1 MIPKIIHYC
10 WFGGKP
16 LPKMAQKCKDSW
28 KRYFPDYEI
37 REWNE
42 SNFDVQKYEYSRF
55 CFENKQWAY
64 LSDFVR
70 LVVVEEY
77 GGLYFDTDVEVVRR
91 PDELLD
97 ECGAYFGWETP
108 EYVNTGL
115 GFAAEAHHEAVRS
128 MLEIYGTLFID
139 GKYQYDDGKMW
150 GCPQLNTLALEDWG
164 LARDG
169 SRQEVCGAEILPVE
183 YLCPYTD
190 ATGELNLT
198 DRTVSIHWFSKSPHG
213 KMAAW
218 RMKLMRPV
226 RRLLKLV
233 KRS

>member
-28 KRYFPDYEI
+28 RRYFPDYEI

-42 SNFDVQKYEYSRF
+42 SNFDVQKYEYSKF
-55 CFENKQWAY
+55 CFENKLWAY

-97 ECGAYFGWETP
+97 ECGAYF
-108 EYVNTGL
+108 V
-115 GFAAEAHHEAVRS
+115 
-128 MLEIYGTLFID
+128 
-139 GKYQYDDGKMW
+139 
-150 GCPQLNTLALEDWG
+150 
-164 LARDG
+164 
-169 SRQEVCGAEILPVE
+169 
-183 YLCPYTD
+183 
-190 ATGELNLT
+190 
-198 DRTVSIHWFSKSPHG
+198 
-213 KMAAW
+213 
-218 RMKLMRPV
+218 
-226 RRLLKLV
+226 
-233 KRS
+233 

>member
-97 ECGAYFGWETP
+97 ECGA
-108 EYVNTGL
+108 
-115 GFAAEAHHEAVRS
+115 
-128 MLEIYGTLFID
+128 
-139 GKYQYDDGKMW
+139 
-150 GCPQLNTLALEDWG
+150 
-164 LARDG
+164 
-169 SRQEVCGAEILPVE
+169 
-183 YLCPYTD
+183 
-190 ATGELNLT
+190 
-198 DRTVSIHWFSKSPHG
+198 
-213 KMAAW
+213 
-218 RMKLMRPV
+218 
-226 RRLLKLV
+226 
-233 KRS
+233 